1 VDIRELTDACV
12 HCGFCLP
19 ACPTYQLWGTEA
31 DSPRGRIHLIR
42 QVADGLAEP
51 AEVTG
56 HLDSCLGCLACVP
69 ACPSGVRYDEIIEHG
84 RELVESA
91 RPVADRAVRAGLFA
105 LFPYPR
111 RLAAVRG
118 VRPPQ
123 WLAGDARTAG
133 DARGAGTDQ
142 RSTAGPDQ
150 RSTGQIPR
158 QRSGIGATA
167 KAAAELAPPPGP
179 RVPLPRRV
187 AARGTRRA
195 VVGLLTGCVQSAYFS
210 PVSAA
215 TVRVLAREGCDV
227 VIPRGQSCCG
237 ALPLHAGRTA
247 QARRLARRTIATFA
261 RAGVDAIVT
270 DVAGCGSAMKE
281 YARLLADDPRWA
293 PRAARFAEAVRD
305 VTELLC
311 DLGPVA
317 PRRPLPWTVAYHD
330 ACHLGYGQGITAQP
344 RELLAGV
351 PQLRVVEVP
360 DGGTCCGSAGVYN
373 LLQPEPASRLGD
385 RKAQAILATGA
396 ELVVAGNPGCT
407 LQIQAALRRAGSML
421 KVRHTIELL
430 DAALRP
436 VAA

>member
-1 VDIRELTDACV
+1 VDIRELTDTCV

-42 QVADGLAEP
+42 QVADGLAKP
-51 AEVTG
+51 AEVAG

-84 RELVESA
+84 RELVATA

-118 VRPPQ
+118 IRPPS
-123 WLAGDARTAG
+123 WAAG
-133 DARGAGTDQ
+133 DARG
-142 RSTAGPDQ
+142 AGPDQ
-150 RSTGQIPR
+150 RSTGSIPR

-167 KAAAELAPPPGP
+167 RAAAELAPPPTR

-187 AARGTRRA
+187 AARGPRRA

-210 PVSAA
+210 PVTAA
-215 TVRVLAREGCDV
+215 TARVLAREGCDV
-227 VIPRGQSCCG
+227 LIPRGQGCCG

-281 YARLLADDPRWA
+281 YARLLAEDPRWA
-293 PRAARFAEAVRD
+293 SRAARFAEAVRD

-311 DLGPVA
+311 ALGPVA

-330 ACHLGYGQGITAQP
+330 ACHLGYGQGVTAQP

-373 LLQPEPASRLGD
+373 LLQPQPAEELGD

-396 ELVVAGNPGCT
+396 ELVVAGNPGCS
-407 LQIQAALRRAGSML
+407 LQIQAALRRAGSTL
-421 KVRHTIELL
+421 KVRHTVELL

-436 VAA
+436 APADAA